1 MERSS
6 FMASMSGSTA
16 LATARNKQ
24 ELSSGM
30 TRCTST
36 PPRSGSNI
44 SGGSFM
50 MSELFLRLSDKG
62 AEGGTS
68 ARLVVGLVEDF
79 DGGGGAVPRLPKE
92 NPELIVDA
100 SVLSVEVEGLAD
112 DFVSRTASAEDEAL
126 LEVVAFAGDV

>member
-1 MERSS
+1 
-6 FMASMSGSTA
+6 
-16 LATARNKQ
+16 
-24 ELSSGM
+24 
-30 TRCTST
+30 
-36 PPRSGSNI
+36 
-44 SGGSFM
+44 M

-112 DFVSRTASAEDEAL
+112 YFVSRTASAEDEAL